1 MSAMYFAGDGQELD
15 AGGSKAMLLLVQC
28 SFNH

>member
-15 AGGSKAMLLLVQC
+15 VCEVMLLLVQC

>member
-15 AGGSKAMLLLVQC
+15 ASEVMLLLVQC